1 MKQESKKYKFYRL
14 LVEPSTLKVRTPLSL
29 ALHLKTGFYTND
41 YIQLVTEEGEIVDI
55 VSDESCLK
63 NYSCISLVFL
73 SMVKTEQTKIE
84 KLLENLV
91 KKYKIES
98 IHFVEI
104 FGRNRILGQKRTTF
118 LDEYATI
125 VSQVP
130 MLAVAFSRDK
140 ETLTNQLCQ
149 EELTQEEIYF
159 NLFWNSFAFCL
170 PAFQDHTIFHIYYEA
185 DFTPET
191 ISEKLAGKLIN
202 KHETGVVQFIEKQ
215 NKCISICKHPHF
227 FIKAALF
234 YSSVSDLI
242 AYVTNKISSKICQGV
257 PEKKILDNYNYVLM
271 LRLIKRI
278 FTNYTGLVEI
288 RDLIEKV

>member
-1 MKQESKKYKFYRL
+1 MKYYRL
-14 LVEPSTLKVRTPLSL
+14 LVEPSTLKVKTPLSL
-29 ALHLKTGFYTND
+29 ALNLKTGFYTND
-41 YIQLVTEEGEIVDI
+41 YIRLVTEEGEIVDVI
-55 VSDESCLK
+55 SDESCLK

-73 SMVKTEQTKIE
+73 SIVKTKQTKIE
-84 KLLENLV
+84 KLLEDLV

-104 FGRNRILGQKRTTF
+104 FGKKRILGQNKIAF

-140 ETLTNQLCQ
+140 ETLTNELRQ

-159 NLFWNSFAFCL
+159 NLFWNGFALGL
-170 PAFQDHTIFHIYYEA
+170 PAFQDHTIFHIHYEA
-185 DFTPET
+185 DFLPEA
-191 ISEKLAGKLIN
+191 ISDKLANKLIN
-202 KHETGVVQFIEKQ
+202 KHETGIIQFIEKQ
-215 NKCISICKHPHF
+215 NKYISICKHPHF
-227 FIKAALF
+227 FIKTALF

-242 AYVTNKISSKICQGV
+242 AYATNKISFKICQGI
-257 PEKKILDNYNYVLM
+257 PEKKILDEYVLM